1 MIESLQA
8 TVDALRLQVQEL
20 TAQLKQ
26 NSANS
31 SKPPSTDP
39 PQAPPPK
46 RSRKPT
52 GRRRGGQPGHERN
65 ERALVPP
72 EKVTTVQDLKPEFC
86 RACSRELSGSD
97 PDPYRHQV
105 IEIPKI
111 APAVHEYRLH
121 SLHCSMCD
129 TTTRALV
136 PDGVPTGQ
144 FGPRL
149 QAMASVA
156 TGAYRM
162 SKRTVEELLS
172 DFFGVEISLGSIA
185 NLEQATSAA
194 LAAPVAEVAE
204 AVKQAPIVHADET
217 GWYQRGQRAWLW
229 LVATTQLACF
239 LVSHSR
245 GAKVA
250 KQMLGEAFAGF
261 LVSDRWVGY
270 AWIAVKQRQLCW
282 AHLIRQFVGFQ
293 DFDGKAKKLGRAL
306 ELRAEKM
313 FGLWHRVRDGTLS
326 RSRFRLLMKPIER
339 AVVAHLRACARLPV
353 AKVAG
358 RAREILELEPALWT
372 FVAHAGIEPTN
383 NHAERLVRH
392 GVLWRKSSF
401 GTDSDA
407 GSRFVERI
415 LTTVGTLRLQKR
427 NVLDYVEHACRA
439 ALVGER
445 PASLLP
451 AGDSTAAIL
460 ARAA

>member
-1 MIESLQA
+1 MIAALTA
-8 TVDALRLQVQEL
+8 TVEAQRRQLEEL
-20 TAQLKQ
+20 TALIKQ
-26 NSANS
+26 NSSNS
-31 SKPPSTDP
+31 SKPPSLDTP
-39 PQAPPPK
+39 SAPPSRPRK
-46 RSRKPT
+46 RSGRK
-52 GRRRGGQPGHERN
+52 RGGQPGHDKHERK
-65 ERALVPP
+65 LVPP
-72 EKVTTVQDLKPEFC
+72 EEVTGTQVIKPEYC
-86 RACSRELSGSD
+86 RACSHVLKGED
-97 PDPYRHQV
+97 PDPFRHQV
-105 IEIPKI
+105 FEIPKI
-111 APAVHEYRLH
+111 TPTVHEYQLH
-121 SLHCSMCD
+121 TLGCSWCGVR
-129 TTTRALV
+129 TRAQV

-162 SKRTVEELLS
+162 SKRTAEEMLN

-204 AVKQAPIVHADET
+204 AVKQAPVVHADET
-217 GWYQRGQRAWLW
+217 GWYQRGERAWLW
-229 LVATTQLACF
+229 LVATAQLACF

-270 AWIAVKQRQLCW
+270 AWLAVKQRQLCW

-313 FGLWHRVRDGTLS
+313 FGLWHSVRDGTLS

-339 AVVAHLRACARLPV
+339 AVVAHLRACTRLPV

-401 GTDSDA
+401 GTDSEA

-439 ALVGER
+439 ALLGR
-445 PASLLP
+445 PPGSLLP
-451 AGDSTAAIL
+451 VPASCQESIAMAA
-460 ARAA
+460 